1 MWQTHDLPITTRVK
15 YCHRLVTWH
24 VESKLVRKRPWNS
37 SILEQ
42 WIPCRP
48 LWRRSCCGWVCA
60 LVLCLW
66 GRRRKLPKRT
76 KNKCVLN
83 IKRLTQTMWTR
94 ELKSYR
100 GKSELW
106 TRYHFYFAFFLD
118 FISILRKKLCKL
130 RVVPWRK
137 LDLYLSHYIR
147 AKGGVGTCWNDV

>member
-1 MWQTHDLPITTRVK
+1 MWQTHNHSSQILSSLS
-15 YCHRLVTWH
+15 YL
-24 VESKLVRKRPWNS
+24 ERPWNS

-48 LWRRSCCGWVCA
+48 LWRRSCCGWAYA

-66 GRRRKLPKRT
+66 GRRRKLST
-76 KNKCVLN
+76 KCVPN
-83 IKRLTQTMWTR
+83 IKILTQTMWTR
-94 ELKSYR
+94 ELESYR

-130 RVVPWRK
+130 GVVPWRK

>member
-42 WIPCRP
+42 WRPCRS

-130 RVVPWRK
+130 GVVPWRK

-147 AKGGVGTCWNDV
+147 AKGGVDTC

>member
-66 GRRRKLPKRT
+66 GRRRKLPK
-76 KNKCVLN
+76 KCVLN

-106 TRYHFYFAFFLD
+106 TRYHFYFAFFPD
-118 FISILRKKLCKL
+118 FISILRKKLRKL
-130 RVVPWRK
+130 GVVPWRK

-147 AKGGVGTCWNDV
+147 TKGGVGTCWNDV

>member
-1 MWQTHDLPITTRVK
+1 MWQTHNHSSQILSSLS
-15 YCHRLVTWH
+15 YL
-24 VESKLVRKRPWNS
+24 ERPWNS

-118 FISILRKKLCKL
+118 FIGILRKKLCKL

-147 AKGGVGTCWNDV
+147 AKGGVDTC